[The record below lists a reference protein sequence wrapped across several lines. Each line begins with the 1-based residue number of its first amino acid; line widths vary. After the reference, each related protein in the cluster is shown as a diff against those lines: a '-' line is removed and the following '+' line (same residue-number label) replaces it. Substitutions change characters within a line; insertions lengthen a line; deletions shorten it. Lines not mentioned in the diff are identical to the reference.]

1 MIKNISKTSVLL
13 ALGMLWA
20 DLNAQES
27 ITSCGGDASGSGGYV
42 AYSIGQVIYTNNNSA
57 NGSVAQGVQH
67 AYEIYSVGINETELN
82 IYVNIFPN
90 PTLDNLTLQINDF
103 NNEKLSF
110 ELFDTQGKLLMKEQ
124 ILAKK
129 TQLNTNN
136 LPRASYF
143 VNIINQENQKVHS
156 FKIIKN

>member
-1 MIKNISKTSVLL
+1 MIKNISKTLVLL

-129 TQLNTNN
+129 THLNTNN

>member
-1 MIKNISKTSVLL
+1 MIKNISKTIVLL

>member
-1 MIKNISKTSVLL
+1 MIKNISKTLVLL

>member
-1 MIKNISKTSVLL
+1 MIKNISKTLVLL

-67 AYEIYSVGINETELN
+67 AYEIYSVVINETELN

>member
-129 TQLNTNN
+129 THLNTNN

>member
-1 MIKNISKTSVLL
+1 MIKNISKTLVLL
-13 ALGMLWA
+13 ALGMLRA

>member
-1 MIKNISKTSVLL
+1 MIKNISKTLVLL
-13 ALGMLWA
+13 ALGMLRA

-129 TQLNTNN
+129 THLNTNN